1 MNETRLAA
9 AIRRWQ
15 SWFRHLPVATKLSIR
30 LVSILML
37 LGGVAMIAL
46 FSETR
51 QARRLRVLAGQDVPL
66 IRTAYEIEINA
77 NESVTALLVYLN
89 TFDTLSLD
97 RYLIDR
103 AELGEHLQAYR
114 EMTGGARG
122 TGSNRLD
129 SLVLRFDSAAARAT
143 AAAQRQRRAL
153 RELGEAQATLLARI
167 EREPEF
173 RRPGPT
179 RVSATAA
186 APLPRTAT
194 REHAALTRE
203 YLAAQ
208 DPATL
213 ARIRADSSKLYGM
226 FATGVPASGRG
237 VSQPTAQAWK
247 RYAALAS
254 EVVLLQQQKN
264 DHSIEISVV
273 RSALDS
279 LLDAVVQA
287 PVERK
292 IDASISE
299 ARTDR
304 RLQLATTLG
313 ALLAALAL
321 SALAAER
328 LTADVNEPLHELV
341 RVSDMMRAGDLD
353 QVVRIDSSREFNT
366 LGEAFNRMAAN
377 LHDSEAQ
384 LVMAAARADASN
396 AEKSRFVSDVSH
408 EMRTPLTSLRGSLI
422 LLERR
427 AVDPASDTGH
437 KLLQVAIGS
446 TDRLIRMINDRLDLE
461 KIEAARSDDAFRP
474 IDLVEVARD
483 AFREVGGLATAR
495 GISLHIE
502 GQSRPV
508 LGEHDRLVQVLVN
521 LLGNSLNLSP
531 SGTSVCVAVGE
542 DERHAR
548 VSVSDEGPGVSDSD
562 QHRIFM
568 RFEQA
573 SEGETAAGTGLGL
586 AIAREIVEEHR
597 GRIGVESSAG
607 RGATFW
613 FTLPLAEIT

>member
-9 AIRRWQ
+9 AIRRRE

-30 LVSILML
+30 LVSILVL
-37 LGGVAMIAL
+37 LGGVAMLAL

-66 IRTAYEIEINA
+66 IRTAYEIEINTD
-77 NESVTALLVYLN
+77 ESVASLLGYLN
-89 TFDTLSLD
+89 TFDTLYLD
-97 RYLIDR
+97 RHLIDR
-103 AELGEHLQAYR
+103 ADLGEHLQAYR
-114 EMTGGARG
+114 EMAGGARG
-122 TGSNRLD
+122 TGSNRMD
-129 SLVLRFDSAAARAT
+129 SLVLRLDSAAARAT
-143 AAAQRQRRAL
+143 AAAERQRRAL
-153 RELGEAQATLLARI
+153 RELGEAQATLLSRI
-167 EREPEF
+167 EREPAF

-179 RVSATAA
+179 RDSAT
-186 APLPRTAT
+186 APLPRTYT
-194 REHAALTRE
+194 REHAAGTWK
-203 YLAAQ
+203 YLASQ

-213 ARIRADSSKLYGM
+213 ARIRADSSKLHGI
-226 FATGVPASGRG
+226 FATGDPASGRG

-254 EVVLLQQQKN
+254 EGVLLQQQKN
-264 DHSIEISVV
+264 DHAIEISVE

-287 PVERK
+287 PVERR
-292 IDASISE
+292 INASISA

-304 RLQLATTLG
+304 RLQLAITLG

-321 SALAAER
+321 AAFAAER
-328 LTADVNEPLHELV
+328 LTAEVNEPLHELV

-353 QVVRIDSSREFNT
+353 QVVRIDSSREFNA

-384 LVMAAARADASN
+384 LVMAVARADASN

-446 TDRLIRMINDRLDLE
+446 TDRLIRMINDRLDLD

-474 IDLVEVARD
+474 IDLVEVALD
-483 AFREVGGLATAR
+483 AFHEVGGLATAR

-502 GQSRPV
+502 GHSRPV
-508 LGEHDRLVQVLVN
+508 LGERDRLVQVLVN
-521 LLGNSLNLSP
+521 LLGNSLNLSS

-548 VSVSDEGPGVSDSD
+548 VSVSDQGPGVSDSD

-573 SEGETAAGTGLGL
+573 SEGETAFGTGLGL

-597 GRIGVESSAG
+597 GRIGVESSVG